1 MNAPQRLPLAERKR
15 NQARARIVRAAEEL
29 FSDRGFDAV
38 SVADIADRAD
48 VGRTTFFRHFG
59 DKQEVVFAQEQELV
73 ETIAAAHDRSTAA
86 VPATTEEAI
95 AQLREIVLTLC
106 LQATEDPES
115 YRRHFALVEQTP
127 ELLARD
133 ALKMQHFARRLTGIL
148 VARGADEQT
157 AQFAAQIA
165 LACYQTAKT
174 RHPNDPRALVADTR
188 DAFERVLAL
197 GR

>member
-1 MNAPQRLPLAERKR
+1 MSAPQRLPLAERKR
-15 NQARARIVRAAEEL
+15 NEARARIVRAAEEL
-29 FSDRGFDAV
+29 FFERGFDAV

-59 DKQEVVFAQEQELV
+59 NKQEVVFAQEQELV
-73 ETIAAAHDRSTAA
+73 ALIASAHEQSTAA
-86 VPATTEEAI
+86 VPSTAEEAI
-95 AQLREIVLTLC
+95 TQVREIVLALC
-106 LQATEDPES
+106 LQATEDPEA
-115 YRRHFALVEQTP
+115 YRRHYALLRQNP

-133 ALKMQHFARRLTGIL
+133 ALKMQHFAGRLAEIL

-165 LACYQTAKT
+165 LACYQTAKA
-174 RHPNDPRALVADTR
+174 RHGNDPHALVADTR
-188 DAFERVLAL
+188 DAFGRVLAL

>member
-1 MNAPQRLPLAERKR
+1 MDAPQRLPLAERKR
-15 NQARARIVRAAEEL
+15 NQARARIVRSAEEL
-29 FSDRGFDAV
+29 FSERGFDAV

-73 ETIAAAHDRSTAA
+73 ATIAAAHEESTTA
-86 VPATTEEAI
+86 VPATAEEAI
-95 AQLREIVLTLC
+95 AQLREVVLALC

-115 YRRHFALVEQTP
+115 YRRHFALLDQNP

-133 ALKMQHFARRLTGIL
+133 ALKMQHFAGRLTEIL
-148 VARGADEQT
+148 VARGADRQT

-165 LACYQTAKT
+165 LACYQTAKA
-174 RHPNDPRALVADTR
+174 RHGNDPHALVADTR
-188 DAFERVLAL
+188 EAFERVLAL